1 MLSNHAASDRA
12 TRMAI
17 ATGNAVNLHIIQ
29 ATQRAEGFDACFG
42 RAVADCGQTD
52 CAYHQTC
59 MALVAFD
66 PDAMHAIETNVT
78 ATKRMP
84 ARTLIHSDLSRP
96 QRLQPAATF
105 GLEPIGQCD
114 ADGTR

>member
-1 MLSNHAASDRA
+1 
-12 TRMAI
+12 MAI

-42 RAVADCGQTD
+42 RAVEECGQSA
-52 CAYHQTC
+52 CAYYETC

-66 PDAMHAIETNVT
+66 PDAMHMGEPKTTA

-84 ARTLIHSDLSRP
+84 AATLIHADLSRP
-96 QRLQPAATF
+96 QRLQPVTSF
-105 GLEPIGQCD
+105 DLETIGRGD
-114 ADGTR
+114 PE